1 MTKRV
6 KKGKHRGRLGRDLS
20 IAGIIFT
27 ICISIGMGCIGYVPY
42 YKNMYAQYE
51 SYQRGIINL
60 VLPHIDG
67 DDLEEYLEEGNDL
80 QDYPKVKAL
89 FKEIDETQE
98 IHGIFLEELLPGAP
112 DEEGYD
118 YYFDHY
124 DNIYVYSCGV
134 SVRNSEHKEIC
145 YLVVELNVNDMRAS
159 LKYYSKPILT
169 GAAINALVFFINL
182 FLWIRKR
189 VVKPIN
195 ALNNS
200 ADAFVKS
207 CREKETPEE
216 LTLIN
221 ADIKTHDEMRNLAD
235 SLEEMALDVQKSMIS
250 LRNETKEKERIDSEL
265 RIASEI
271 QQSILPCIFPPFPE
285 REEFD
290 IYATMN
296 PAKEV
301 GGDFYDFFMLDDNHL
316 GFVVGDVSGKG
327 VPAALFM
334 VIGKTLIKDYSAFGD
349 SLGDVFTKVNDLL
362 CEANTSGLFITAFEG
377 ILDLTTGELE
387 FVNAG
392 HEKPFIYRAAEEKWE
407 LYPTRSG
414 FVLAGMEG
422 MKYKSGKLKLEK
434 GDRIFLY
441 TDGISEAVN
450 SNDEQYG
457 KDRLQKALTDN
468 RKATIEELLPLIRKD
483 VDSFV
488 GGIDQFDD
496 ITMLGLN
503 FKGAANKND

>member
-1 MTKRV
+1 MTKS
-6 KKGKHRGRLGRDLS
+6 KKRKIIKSRARLGRDLS
-20 IAGIIFT
+20 LAGIIFT
-27 ICISIGMGCIGYVPY
+27 LCISIGMGCIGYIPY
-42 YKNMYAQYE
+42 YKNMYAQYQI
-51 SYQRGIINL
+51 YQRGIINFAMDY
-60 VLPHIDG
+60 IDG
-67 DDLEEYLEEGNDL
+67 DDIKEYLAEGNNL
-80 QDYPKVKAL
+80 QDYPKVKTI
-89 FKEIDETQE
+89 FKEIDDTHE
-98 IHGIFLEELLPGAP
+98 IHGIFLEELLPGEP

-118 YYFDHY
+118 YYY
-124 DNIYVYSCGV
+124 DRYDDNYVYSCAV
-134 SVRNSEHKEIC
+134 SVRDSDHKEVC
-145 YLVVELNVNDMRAS
+145 YLVVELPADEMKTSIWNYGRA
-159 LKYYSKPILT
+159 IMV
-169 GAAINALVFFINL
+169 GAIINAIVFFVNL
-182 FLWIRKR
+182 LLWIRKR

-195 ALNNS
+195 ALNAS
-200 ADAFVKS
+200 AEKFVKS
-207 CREKETPEE
+207 CRDEENPED
-216 LTLIN
+216 LKLI
-221 ADIKTHDEMRNLAD
+221 DVEVKSHDEVRNLAD
-235 SLEEMALDVQKSMIS
+235 SLVEMAHDVQKSMIN
-250 LRNETKEKERIDSEL
+250 LRTETKEKERIDSEL

-285 REEFD
+285 RAEFD

-334 VIGKTLIKDYSAFGD
+334 VIGKTLIKDYSGFGD

-392 HEKPFIYRAAEEKWE
+392 HEKPFVYHAAEEKWE
-407 LYPTRSG
+407 LYPTRPG

-422 MKYKSGKLKLEK
+422 MKYKSGKMKLEK

-450 SNDEQYG
+450 NKEEQYG

-468 RKATIEELLPLIRKD
+468 RKATIEELLPLVRKD

-488 GGIDQFDD
+488 GDVEQFDD

-503 FKGAANKND
+503 FKG

>member
-1 MTKRV
+1 M
-6 KKGKHRGRLGRDLS
+6 
-20 IAGIIFT
+20 
-27 ICISIGMGCIGYVPY
+27 
-42 YKNMYAQYE
+42 
-51 SYQRGIINL
+51 
-60 VLPHIDG
+60 
-67 DDLEEYLEEGNDL
+67 
-80 QDYPKVKAL
+80 
-89 FKEIDETQE
+89 
-98 IHGIFLEELLPGAP
+98 
-112 DEEGYD
+112 
-118 YYFDHY
+118 
-124 DNIYVYSCGV
+124 
-134 SVRNSEHKEIC
+134 
-145 YLVVELNVNDMRAS
+145 
-159 LKYYSKPILT
+159 
-169 GAAINALVFFINL
+169 
-182 FLWIRKR
+182 
-189 VVKPIN
+189 
-195 ALNNS
+195 
-200 ADAFVKS
+200 
-207 CREKETPEE
+207 
-216 LTLIN
+216 
-221 ADIKTHDEMRNLAD
+221 
-235 SLEEMALDVQKSMIS
+235 
-250 LRNETKEKERIDSEL
+250 
-265 RIASEI
+265 
-271 QQSILPCIFPPFPE
+271 PCIFPPFPE

-334 VIGKTLIKDYSAFGD
+334 VIGKTLIKDYSGFGD
-349 SLGDVFTKVNDLL
+349 SLGEVFTKVNDLL

-407 LYPTRSG
+407 LYPTRPG

-450 SNDEQYG
+450 SGDEQYG

-488 GGIDQFDD
+488 GGREQFDD

-503 FKGAANKND
+503 FKGVTDK